1 MDMRTEIA
9 NILIENA
16 MKDQSKVKV
25 DVIRR
30 TVVYYAPYS
39 WLLSWFLWPIVVT
52 FNNGENEL

>member
-1 MDMRTEIA
+1 MRTEIA

-16 MKDQSKVKV
+16 MKDRSKVRV

-39 WLLSWFLWPIVVT
+39 WLLSWFLWPIVIILNIRKHE
-52 FNNGENEL
+52 F